1 MITMDQIAG
10 ASSRDLLA
18 ALFPEH
24 DADNHTI
31 LCATKDNRARITISC
46 QPCGVTL
53 VITESVCKKANLT
66 FEAVDKRLE
75 KLGRYNIMHVSTK
88 S

>member
-10 ASSRDLLA
+10 ATSRDILET
-18 ALFPEH
+18 LFPEH
-24 DADNHTI
+24 AADNHTI
-31 LCATKDNRARITISC
+31 LCATKDNKARITISC
-46 QPCGVTL
+46 QPCGITLAVT
-53 VITESVCKKANLT
+53 EAVCKKANLT

-75 KLGRYNIMHVSTK
+75 KLGRYNIMHVTK